1 MLQGGGD
8 TRTAEDVAMP
18 EDVNSPSGAPE
29 EAVVEMDAEST
40 ITRVLSATAFGYPPA
55 TLLGQPLLAVTHPED
70 RQQLLHMLQVLL
82 RMDEMAR
89 MMVSGAQPSQQ
100 QAIRVC
106 YRVLSGLGQGTGQ
119 PTIVPVESVI
129 SATAAGTDEK
139 SKLLVRSR
147 QRYGVDEREGFCIL
161 AGAHM

>member
-1 MLQGGGD
+1 
-8 TRTAEDVAMP
+8 
-18 EDVNSPSGAPE
+18 
-29 EAVVEMDAEST
+29 
-40 ITRVLSATAFGYPPA
+40 
-55 TLLGQPLLAVTHPED
+55 
-70 RQQLLHMLQVLL
+70 MLQVLL